1 MKSQLLPTAL
11 YRRSRRPEPVSSR
24 PAWRRPDRLFDP
36 DLTVV
41 DTAPTVETRLPEARV
56 QGCRALV
63 PYRGRPAPVPARP
76 PAPRPA
82 PADADLSG
90 FFSACEEDE
99 TRELEPPAA
108 ADRSR
113 GVGGFL
119 DRLIEKRLWLAVHS
133 VTVLVVGIVVGLM
146 IGNVV

>member
-1 MKSQLLPTAL
+1 MGITMTSQLLPTAL
-11 YRRSRRPEPVSSR
+11 YRRSRRR

-56 QGCRALV
+56 QSCRALV

-76 PAPRPA
+76 PAPRSA
-82 PADADLSG
+82 PADDLSG

-99 TRELEPPAA
+99 TRELERPAA
-108 ADRSR
+108 AQRSR
-113 GVGGFL
+113 GVGAFL
-119 DRLIEKRLWLAVHS
+119 DRLIEKRFWLAVHS
-133 VTVLVVGIVVGLM
+133 VTVLVMGIVVGLM
-146 IGNVV
+146 IGNVVR